1 MLKRV
6 LLICLLVGFSFVT
19 YAQDNYRISGSVNKT
34 LQQFIADSESEFGF
48 QAYYKAIWVQDL
60 FVSGDFDNTPLVE
73 VLNQSMQAAKI
84 QAYFFDAQTLVLIPA
99 QDFSAPTQSAQ
110 KIDPNTT
117 ISIGTTSLSAGQTAT
132 LKGFVL
138 DGQTGQAIPS
148 AAIYAM
154 DYDIG
159 ASSNEDG
166 FYSIEVPLGKQR
178 IRYSF
183 VGYENAV
190 VTLDIQSDGI
200 FSMDMFDEVT
210 ELNTVTVTSKA
221 PDENIRSVD
230 MGVETLDIQ
239 QVKRLP
245 VLMGEV
251 DVIKSLILLPGVAT
265 VGEGAGGFNVRGGSV
280 GENLV
285 LQDGSEIFNSSH
297 LFGFF
302 STFNPDMVEELTL
315 YKAGGIQADQG
326 GRLSSILDVRMKE
339 ANKQE
344 FHGRGGI
351 GSLMTRL
358 SLESPIVKDKV
369 SFSVGGRLTYSDW
382 LLRQFDDIDLQQSEA
397 GFADANAKLSL
408 DLSPKDK
415 VNISGYWSQDRFKLA
430 NDTLFNYGTALG
442 SITWNHAFSDL
453 FVSST
458 HANIG
463 QYKSNVKDEIGAN
476 QFEMDSRIDYASL
489 TQDFDFQASEQH
501 NMKIGGKL
509 NLYDVYQGDLQPL
522 DGSVNTDP
530 VTIPNERGIE
540 IAAYVADQWTIND
553 RLSMNFGVRW
563 SYFNNVGPGDVY
575 IYQEGLPKSPNTII
589 DTVSYGDGESIQK
602 YSGFEPR
609 IGLRYQ
615 IDNQSSIKG
624 GYNRMRQYLHLV
636 SNTAAITPV
645 DVWQLS
651 NTHIRPAISDQW
663 AIGYFRNFNNNSM
676 EASVEVYY
684 KKTQDILDYKGG
696 ANLLLNPTLE
706 SDLLQ
711 GEGRA
716 RGVEFLFK
724 KKEGK
729 AKGWLSYTYS
739 RTEIKAVSEFN
750 DETVNEGEY
759 YPANYDKPHNLSAV
773 FSYDFTKRITFTANF
788 NYSTGR
794 PITIPTSVY
803 RIGPFNSFPDYSK
816 RNEYRIPDY
825 HRLDVS
831 LSIDQGFSKLKKVKG
846 EWNFSIYN
854 VYNRMN
860 AYSVYFTETGRAY
873 KLSILGIIPSVSYNF
888 IF

>member
-6 LLICLLVGFSFVT
+6 VLLCLFMGFSMVSF
-19 YAQDNYRISGSVNKT
+19 AQDSYRISGTVNKT
-34 LQQFIADSESEFGF
+34 LQQFITDSEKQFGF
-48 QAYYKAIWVQDL
+48 LAFYQSSWLQDL
-60 FVSGDFDNTPLVE
+60 FVSGDFDNVRLLD
-73 VLNQSMQAAKI
+73 VLNQSMQRAKI
-84 QAYFFDAQTLVLIPA
+84 QAYFFDAKTLIFIPA
-99 QDFSAPTQSAQ
+99 SDFKSSAQIAQ
-110 KIDPNTT
+110 KIDPNQT
-117 ISIGTTSLSAGQTAT
+117 ISVGTTSLSTGQTAN

-138 DGQTGQAIPS
+138 DGKTSQPIPGV
-148 AAIYAM
+148 AIYAM

-159 ASSNEDG
+159 AFSNEDG
-166 FYSIEVPLGKQR
+166 FYTIKVPLGKQR
-178 IRYSF
+178 MRYSF

-190 VTLDIQSDGI
+190 VTLDIQSDGT
-200 FSMDMFDEVT
+200 FSMDMFDAVT
-210 ELNTVTVTSKA
+210 ELSTVTVTSEA

-230 MGVETLDIQ
+230 MGIETLNIQ

-251 DVIKSLILLPGVAT
+251 DVIKSLILLPGVST

-339 ANKQE
+339 GDKRE

-358 SLESPIVKDKV
+358 SLEAPIVKDKV
-369 SFSVGGRLTYSDW
+369 SLSVGGRLTYSDW
-382 LLRQFDDIDLQQSEA
+382 LLRQFDDIDLKQSEA

-408 DLSPKDK
+408 ELSPKDRL
-415 VNISGYWSQDRFKLA
+415 NISGYWSEDRFKLA
-430 NDTLFNYGTALG
+430 NDTLFTYGTALG
-442 SITWNHAFSDL
+442 SISWNHAFTDRL
-453 FVSST
+453 VTST
-458 HANIG
+458 HANLG
-463 QYKSNVKDEIGAN
+463 QYKSNVKDEIGPN
-476 QFEMDSRIDYASL
+476 QFELDAKIDYASL
-489 TQDFDFQASEQH
+489 TQDFDFQANEQH
-501 NMKIGGKL
+501 NLKIGGKV
-509 NLYDVYQGDLQPL
+509 NLYDVHQGDLQPL

-530 VTIPNERGIE
+530 ITIPNERGIE
-540 IAAYVADQWTIND
+540 IAAYLADQWTIND

-563 SYFNNVGPGDVY
+563 SYFNNVGPRDVY
-575 IYQEGLPKSPNTII
+575 LYEEGLPKSPITII
-589 DTVSYGDGESIQK
+589 DTVSYGDGTSIQK

-609 IGLRYQ
+609 VGLRYQ
-615 IDNQSSIKG
+615 IDNQSSVKG

-651 NTHIRPAISDQW
+651 NTYIRPAISDQW
-663 AIGYFRNFNNNSM
+663 AIGYFRNFNNNTI

-684 KKTQDILDYKGG
+684 KKTHDILDYKGG

-711 GEGRA
+711 GQGRA

-739 RTEIKAVSEFN
+739 RTEIKAVSEFS

-788 NYSTGR
+788 NFSTGR
-794 PITIPTSVY
+794 PITIPTSIY

-825 HRLDVS
+825 HRLDIS

-860 AYSVYFTETGRAY
+860 AYSIYFTEIGRAY